1 MIYLPQEE
9 IYFAHSVKGGITM
22 KKEKTLK
29 NMLKKLFPSNPLSYL
44 GWLGI
49 LGILG
54 LFFVPSFIPFLLF
67 FTFFAY
73 KNMKADELFW
83 ENVRRASTRGFWA
96 AFALIVGGMVTL
108 FIRGMTIGYGQE
120 YIKITVQGN
129 VATVSAFS
137 LEQYMIGFLVL
148 VFSMTLMIL
157 VFSISMLRFR
167 RREKMLLEEESE
179 GDRCFTQ
186 N

>member
-1 MIYLPQEE
+1 
-9 IYFAHSVKGGITM
+9 M

>member
-1 MIYLPQEE
+1 
-9 IYFAHSVKGGITM
+9 M
-22 KKEKTLK
+22 KKEKALK
-29 NMLKKLFPSNPLSYL
+29 TMLKKLFPSNPLSYL

-54 LFFVPSFIPFLLF
+54 LFFVPSFIPFLMF

-83 ENVRRASTRGFWA
+83 ENVRRASTRGFWTV
-96 AFALIVGGMVTL
+96 FASIVGGMVTL
-108 FIRGMTIGYGQE
+108 FIRGMTIGSGQE

-129 VATVSAFS
+129 AATLGAFS
-137 LEQYMIGFLVL
+137 LEQYMIGFIILI
-148 VFSMTLMIL
+148 FSMALMIL

-167 RREKMLLEEESE
+167 RREKKLLEEQE
-179 GDRCFTQ
+179 
-186 N
+186 